1 MENTMAFANSLGVPN
16 EPDDPE
22 DKEPDDPEVVPEE
35 GQVEEPAI
43 PKFGTK
49 MWHGWRLA
57 YRTQEPEKT
66 PAENFAKR
74 VRRKANAFKFGK
86 EGIVAGNRHKTVD
99 EIRLASDKSALKRK
113 INKF

>member
-1 MENTMAFANSLGVPN
+1 M
-16 EPDDPE
+16 
-22 DKEPDDPEVVPEE
+22 PEE